1 VGYVPVLLGQKESKV
16 VTNSYLV
23 VFKLEENLKAMVVL
37 GEDLART
44 TSKGKNLLAPGAE
57 IVYFGEKPYTVHFVS
72 GRKKP
77 VVLTLET
84 KQGKPGGKG
93 IKIANLTDVQLPE
106 AG

>member
-1 VGYVPVLLGQKESKV
+1 MPVLLGQKESRV
-16 VTNSYLV
+16 ITSSYLV
-23 VFKLEENLKAMVVL
+23 VFKLEENLKAMVVS

-57 IVYFGEKPYTVHFVS
+57 LVYFGEKSYTVHFSS

-77 VVLTLET
+77 VVLTLAT

-93 IKIANLTDVQLPE
+93 IKIASLTDI
-106 AG
+106 

>member
-1 VGYVPVLLGQKESKV
+1 
-16 VTNSYLV
+16 
-23 VFKLEENLKAMVVL
+23 MVVL

-57 IVYFGEKPYTVHFVS
+57 IVYFGEKSHTVHFVS

-93 IKIANLTDVQLPE
+93 IKIANLADVQT
-106 AG
+106 GV